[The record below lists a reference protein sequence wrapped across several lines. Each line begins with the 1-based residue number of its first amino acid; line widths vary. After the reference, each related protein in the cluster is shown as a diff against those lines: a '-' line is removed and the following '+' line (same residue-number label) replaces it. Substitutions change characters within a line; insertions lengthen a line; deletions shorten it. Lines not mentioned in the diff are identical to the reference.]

1 MRTSEPY
8 LIDQLAPQVTRAFVE
23 SRLAGVPRY
32 LQTAAASTS
41 TSGAASR
48 KNSKGKQSDH
58 HADGDTDSPF
68 DEDDS
73 QVILIGQLDQVCPFS
88 LLFTFFPRNKTV

>member
-32 LQTAAASTS
+32 LQTAAAAASTS

-48 KNSKGKQSDH
+48 KSSKGKQSDH
-58 HADGDTDSPF
+58 HADADTDSPF

-73 QVILIGQLDQVCPFS
+73 QVILIGQLDQVR
-88 LLFTFFPRNKTV
+88 L